1 MMDGGLCA
9 QIGGDLW
16 FPDTSGAQTAEVRLA
31 KQICLKCPIRQ
42 RCLDYALTNNE
53 RYGVWGGLTERE
65 RGSLLRRLPKVA
77 QRQSEPQE
85 QPFGEHGTTAGCKR
99 HYLRG
104 EKPCLACRDAYNRA
118 RNERRRKPA

>member
-1 MMDGGLCA
+1 
-9 QIGGDLW
+9 
-16 FPDTSGAQTAEVRLA
+16 VRLA

-65 RGSLLRRLPKVA
+65 RGSLLRRRPKVA
-77 QRQSEPQE
+77 QIDAQPQE
-85 QPFGEHGTTAGCKR
+85 QPFGEHGTTAGCRR
-99 HYLRG
+99 HYRRD
-104 EKPCLACRDAYNRA
+104 EKPCVACRTAYNWA

>member
-1 MMDGGLCA
+1 MEGGLCA

-16 FPDTSGAQTAEVRLA
+16 FPEKGGDDAALA
-31 KQICLKCPIRQ
+31 KKICRGCPIRLQ
-42 RCLDYALTNNE
+42 CLEFALDNNE

-104 EKPCLACRDAYNRA
+104 EKPCVACREAYNRA
-118 RNERRRKPA
+118 RNERRRRPA

>member
-16 FPDTSGAQTAEVRLA
+16 FPDTPGAQTAEVRLA
-31 KQICLKCPIRQ
+31 KQICLRCPIRLE
-42 RCLDYALTNNE
+42 CLEYALTNNE

-65 RGSLLRRLPKVA
+65 RVSLLRRHPKVA
-77 QRQSEPQE
+77 QRKTQPQE

-104 EKPCLACRDAYNRA
+104 EKPCIACRTAYNLA
-118 RNERRRKPA
+118 RNERRRRPA